1 MIFLTYYVH
10 ITDTKDKQNPN
21 QTVLNKGLDPDDK
34 VQTTI
39 YYLDVNS
46 LVDLPNL
53 NQKSDKTTDNDN
65 SVGLIIHN
73 IKKNNNRLEN
83 IEEYRSHR
91 QAFQGLSASPE
102 LYV

>member
-1 MIFLTYYVH
+1 MSLRHKGQAISLTKLYL
-10 ITDTKDKQNPN
+10 I
-21 QTVLNKGLDPDDK
+21 QTRKF
-34 VQTTI
+34 QAT
-39 YYLDVNS
+39 YYLDVDS

-53 NQKSDKTTDNDN
+53 NQKSNKTTDNDN
-65 SVGLIIHN
+65 GVGLIIHN
-73 IKKNNNRLEN
+73 IQKNNDRLEN

>member
-1 MIFLTYYVH
+1 MFTSHSVSQTQETSNI
-10 ITDTKDKQNPN
+10 PN
-21 QTVLNKGLDPDDK
+21 QTVLNPDNK
-34 VQTTI
+34 VQAT
-39 YYLDVNS
+39 YYLDVDS

-53 NQKSDKTTDNDN
+53 NQKSNKTTDNDN
-65 SVGLIIHN
+65 SVGLIVHN
-73 IKKNNNRLEN
+73 IQKNNYRLEN

>member
-1 MIFLTYYVH
+1 MKFL
-10 ITDTKDKQNPN
+10 IQMTKFRQHN
-21 QTVLNKGLDPDDK
+21 
-34 VQTTI
+34 
-39 YYLDVNS
+39 YYLDVDS

-53 NQKSDKTTDNDN
+53 NQKSNKTTDNDN
-65 SVGLIIHN
+65 GVGLIIHN
-73 IKKNNNRLEN
+73 IQKNNDRLEN